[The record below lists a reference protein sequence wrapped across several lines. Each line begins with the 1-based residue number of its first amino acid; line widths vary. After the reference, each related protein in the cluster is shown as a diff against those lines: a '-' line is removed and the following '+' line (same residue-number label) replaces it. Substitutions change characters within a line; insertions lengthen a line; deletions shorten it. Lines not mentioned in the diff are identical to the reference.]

1 VRETLAQVPETV
13 PDNNAADPHMFKLGI
28 YNKEQLVPSK
38 LEGFLNSRKF
48 IALDLYNSLE
58 DLPQAQIDKI
68 QERMLGRFSVRNGI
82 LKHTHAHRFDDFD
95 ELSVSAIA
103 ANFSAGQEIRVH
115 DIAASDGRTSCA
127 LYDHLDSLYGERL
140 DFLASDYAPY
150 LYVLKRAQGTSRLI
164 IDDQQHILQ
173 IIAPPFV
180 FIVVRAESI
189 KLYPLNY
196 LIRRLV
202 TALYARPLLEGYKA
216 GCPDIERTRLE
227 LLCRECCAYISKK
240 ENFRFDRYDVLS
252 GPTERVDIIR
262 AMNVLNCTYFS
273 EVQLRKSIENIA
285 QSLSEGGLF
294 ITGSNIQQGSIV
306 NGGIYKKTKNR
317 LEMIDISGK
326 GSPVDALISDFVSP
340 QQ

>member
-1 VRETLAQVPETV
+1 
-13 PDNNAADPHMFKLGI
+13 
-28 YNKEQLVPSK
+28 
-38 LEGFLNSRKF
+38 
-48 IALDLYNSLE
+48 
-58 DLPQAQIDKI
+58 
-68 QERMLGRFSVRNGI
+68 
-82 LKHTHAHRFDDFD
+82 
-95 ELSVSAIA
+95 
-103 ANFSAGQEIRVH
+103 
-115 DIAASDGRTSCA
+115 
-127 LYDHLDSLYGERL
+127 
-140 DFLASDYAPY
+140 LASDYAPY

-202 TALYARPLLEGYKA
+202 TALYARPLLEGYEA